1 MVLEED
7 WDSVGE
13 TKPERGR
20 QIINLRLCCLKYVF
34 SYDLLM
40 LATFMVGKCE
50 GKLILH

>member
-20 QIINLRLCCLKYVF
+20 QIVKLAHLSFEINIRFTINVW
-34 SYDLLM
+34 
-40 LATFMVGKCE
+40 
-50 GKLILH
+50 